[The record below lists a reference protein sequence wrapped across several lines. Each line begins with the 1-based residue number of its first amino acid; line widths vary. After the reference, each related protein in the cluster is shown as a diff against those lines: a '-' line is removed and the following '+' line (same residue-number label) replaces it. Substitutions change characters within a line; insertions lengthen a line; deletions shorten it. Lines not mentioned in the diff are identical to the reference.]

1 MTEEQIQT
9 FVDLVEW
16 AEMLDLHPV
25 DEAQMIEREIDAK
38 LESTV
43 LTDRREAILAAF
55 REQPLTKN
63 EADELISE
71 LAEIKTKLQE
81 VIDPTG
87 FGWFDFEKVAEV
99 QF

>member
-1 MTEEQIQT
+1 MSPDEIQT

-16 AEMLDLHPV
+16 AEMLDEHPANV
-25 DEAQMIEREIDAK
+25 AQKIEREIDARVG
-38 LESTV
+38 STF

-71 LAEIKTKLQE
+71 LAEIETKLQE

-87 FGWFDFEKVAEV
+87 FGWFDFEKVVEV